1 MSQQLKA
8 LELLRQAPQPLSAL
22 RSLCHSR
29 KATINLI
36 YRLREAGHL
45 IETTTAKSAKGE
57 TTYTLKREA
66 GSLAD
71 HIFPEEILP

>member
-1 MSQQLKA
+1 MSQPLKA
-8 LELLRQAPQPLSAL
+8 LELLRLAPQPLSAL
-22 RSLCHSR
+22 RPLACSR

-36 YRLREAGHL
+36 YRLREAGHE

-71 HIFPEEILP
+71 HIFPEEILS

>member
-1 MSQQLKA
+1 MNQQLKA
-8 LELLRQAPQPLSAL
+8 LELLRAKPCTIAAL
-22 RSLCHSR
+22 RPLCHSR
-29 KATINLI
+29 KATITLI
-36 YRLREAGHL
+36 YRLREAGHE

-71 HIFPEEILP
+71 HQFGDPA